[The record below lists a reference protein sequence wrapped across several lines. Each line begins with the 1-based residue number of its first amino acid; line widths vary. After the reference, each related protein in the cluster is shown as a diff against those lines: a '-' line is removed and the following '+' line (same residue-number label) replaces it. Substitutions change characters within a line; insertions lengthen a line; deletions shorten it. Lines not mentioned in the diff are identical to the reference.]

1 MSWLSELITKAAEEN
16 WCTSTVCGLCI
27 DRGFRLSVKEQPR
40 DKVIDD
46 LRELSQEICDRHWY
60 ILITVFTDVSTLQG
74 TEAGTDLVEPLKG
87 TPAGAVLESAI
98 RHAQERY
105 DIWYAKICF
114 SSPEAARERA
124 EARRQ
129 KIAEDQ
135 KLRSRRRV
143 ELEKKLLIFREA
155 IDQSDFDRFFS
166 ELQGVRDPVVARAV
180 GGIAYVVLRRR
191 LRGGQLNKAELA
203 LLKKFA
209 SNHRG
214 YWAKLLKMSLGA
226 NFQ

>member
-105 DIWYAKICF
+105 AQIYF
-114 SSPEAARERA
+114 FSPEAVRARA
-124 EARRQ
+124 EARKKRV
-129 KIAEDQ
+129 AEDQ
-135 KLRSRRRV
+135 KLRSRRRA
-143 ELEKKLLIFREA
+143 ELEEKLLSFREA

-166 ELQGVRDPVVARAV
+166 ELQGVKDPVVARAV

-191 LRGGQLNKAELA
+191 LRGGQLNKAELE
-203 LLKKFA
+203 LYKKCA
-209 SNHRG
+209 SNFGG
-214 YWAKLLKMSLGA
+214 YWAKLVKA
-226 NFQ
+226 NRSVDVL